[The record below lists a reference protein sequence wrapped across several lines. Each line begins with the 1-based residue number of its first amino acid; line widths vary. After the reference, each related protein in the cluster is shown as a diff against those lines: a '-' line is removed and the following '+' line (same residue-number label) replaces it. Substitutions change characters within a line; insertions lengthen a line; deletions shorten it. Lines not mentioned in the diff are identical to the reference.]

1 MRKIKLITDST
12 SDLNTEDIKKY
23 DIEVI
28 PLTVTVDGKEYTSID
43 NEEYIYKMREAKE
56 YFTSQPS
63 VGLFLE
69 AYKKWTDLGYD
80 IISIHVSSAIS
91 GTYSTALS
99 VAKEFENVYV
109 IDSKTA
115 SRGIRYFIEDAYRYI
130 RAEKEIT
137 EIVNLLN
144 KKQEKILTYVTIDKL
159 DNLVRGG
166 RLKKSAGLIA
176 NLFNIKVLAKLFA
189 DELSP
194 VDKVR
199 GKKKLVAALI
209 DNLSLELKDK
219 KIKQINLV
227 NVLAY
232 EYVEMI
238 REEIC
243 NHFNYQVLDENIII
257 TTPVISTHT
266 GEGAVGIIIELY

>member
-12 SDLNTEDIKKY
+12 SDLNAEDIKKY

-176 NLFNIKVLAKLFA
+176 NLFNIKVLTKLFA

-209 DNLSLELKDK
+209 DNLSIDLKDK

-238 REEIC
+238 REEIF